1 MLDPSFPITS
11 DEGGAPEQE
20 PIAPLADNRNIA
32 SVNHFLAI
40 LILEERTSQTP
51 QRPGSV
57 RRTDIDS
64 LQSIRSVSPVCVL
77 IDE

>member
-20 PIAPLADNRNIA
+20 PIAPGNRNIA

-57 RRTDIDS
+57 RRTDIDT